1 MFRTMLVLDNPLS
14 RKTLKA
20 ILQSQF
26 PLMDIIE
33 AEDGVEALQTIDSLR
48 PGLVFMDIGL
58 PGENGLELT
67 KKIKSNYPTIIVAF
81 VTIYDLSEYQDTAI
95 QSSADYFF
103 SKNSIASPGVLE
115 CVEAILVKKGFNVN
129 ALMGNID

>member
-1 MFRTMLVLDNPLS
+1 MLVLDNPLY

-20 ILQSQF
+20 NLQSQF

-33 AEDGVEALQTIDSLR
+33 TKDGAEALENIDSLR
-48 PGLVFMDIGL
+48 PGLVFMDVGL
-58 PGENGLELT
+58 PGENGFELT

-103 SKNSIASPGVLE
+103 SEDSIASPGVLE